1 MWYRMGFMIL
11 DVVFQFMLGGCFM
24 GTDLKIIKRNGSI
37 DKFDTKKIEC
47 AILKA
52 MKNGSGIYEPEIA
65 KLISKDIENTYK
77 SDVKIPTVYQ
87 VEEMVY
93 KKLIEY
99 KQELTAK
106 AYEGYRAVQS
116 FKRET
121 NTTDDSILG
130 LLDRSNEDVL
140 NENSNKN
147 GVLAS
152 TQRDLVAGEV
162 SKDISR
168 RKLIPAHIVHAHDEG
183 VFHYHDMDYAMQPIH
198 NCMLINLED
207 MLNNGTVINNK
218 KVESPKSF
226 GTACTIVTQIIA
238 QIASGQYGGNT
249 ITIKHIAP
257 FLRVSYDK
265 YYNRYKE
272 KYSEEMA
279 RELAEERMMEELKS
293 GIQTIRYQLST
304 LHTSNGQAPFSTI
317 YLEIEEGSEYE
328 REMALICEEMI
339 LQRLEGMKNYK
350 GQSIGEEFPKLV
362 YLLDEHNC
370 LEGGKY
376 DYITKLAAKCNTKR
390 LVPDYQSAKIMRK
403 NYCGETFPPMG
414 CRSHL
419 SPWQDE
425 NGKYKWYGR
434 FNQGVISLNLVQVAL
449 TAEKDME
456 KFWRI
461 LDERLELCK
470 EALLVRHNLLL
481 GTTSD
486 VSPIHWQYGGIARLK
501 KGEKIDK
508 LLKDG
513 YSTLSLGYV
522 GVYEMTQAML
532 GVSHTTKEGEK
543 FALDVMNYLNETCKR
558 WKEETGLGFGLY
570 GTPGESLT
578 SRFCRIDK
586 QKFGEIKNVTDRMYY
601 TNSYHVHV
609 AEEIDAFSKLKFES
623 QFHDIS
629 LGGCISYV
637 EVPDMSKNLE
647 AVEQIIN
654 YIYNNIQY
662 AEINTKPDVCFKC
675 NYTGE
680 IKLDENLEWY
690 CPNCGNRDKDD
701 MQVMRRTCG
710 YIGSNMWGKGRTQ
723 EIGQRVLHL

>member
-1 MWYRMGFMIL
+1 MNKKL
-11 DVVFQFMLGGCFM
+11 N
-24 GTDLKIIKRNGSI
+24 IIKRDGNI
-37 DKFDTKKIEC
+37 VEFNKEKIEN
-47 AILKA
+47 AIIKA
-52 MKNGSGIYEPEIA
+52 MKYGSGVYIPEIA
-65 KLISKDIENTYK
+65 KEIAIEIEDTYTN
-77 SDVKIPTVYQ
+77 DTTTPTVYK

-93 KKLIEY
+93 TKLIDY
-99 KQELTAK
+99 KQKLTAK

-116 FKRET
+116 FKREI

-130 LLDRSNEDVL
+130 LLDKSNEDVL

-147 GVLAS
+147 GMLAS

-162 SKDISR
+162 SKDMSR

-183 VFHYHDMDYAMQPIH
+183 VLHYHDMDYAMQPIH

-207 MLNNGTVINNK
+207 MLTNGTVINNK
-218 KVESPKSF
+218 LVESPKSF
-226 GTACTIVTQIIA
+226 GTVCTIITQIIA

-249 ITIKHIAP
+249 ITIRHIAP

-265 YYNRYKE
+265 YLNRYKQ
-272 KYSEEMA
+272 KYSLEMA
-279 RELAEERMMEELKS
+279 KELAEERMMEELKS

-304 LHTSNGQAPFSTI
+304 LHTSNGQSPFSTI
-317 YLEIEEGSEYE
+317 YLEIEEGHEYE

-350 GQSIGEEFPKLV
+350 GQTIGEEFPKLV

-390 LVPDYQSAKIMRK
+390 LVPDYQSAKMMRK
-403 NYCGETFPPMG
+403 NYDGETFPPMG

-419 SPWQDE
+419 SNWKDE
-425 NGKYKWYGR
+425 NGNYKWYGR

-449 TAEKDME
+449 TADKDMD

-461 LDERLELCK
+461 LDERLDLCR
-470 EALLVRHNLLL
+470 EALMVRHNLLK

-486 VSPIHWQYGGIARLK
+486 ISPIHWQHGGISRLK
-501 KGEKIDK
+501 KGEKIDS
-508 LLKDG
+508 LLENG

-522 GVYEMTQAML
+522 GIYEMTQAML
-532 GVSHTTKEGEK
+532 GVSHTTKEGEE
-543 FALDVMNYLNETCKR
+543 FALKVMNYLNDKCSQ
-558 WKEETGLGFGLY
+558 WKKETGLGFGLY

-586 QKFGEIKNVTDRMYY
+586 QKFGEIPNVTDRMYY

-609 AEEIDAFSKLKFES
+609 SEEIDAFSKLKFES

-654 YIYNNIQY
+654 YIYHNIQY

-675 NYTGE
+675 DYTGE
-680 IKLDENLEWY
+680 IKLDDNLEWY
-690 CPNCGNRDKDD
+690 CPNCGNKDKDE

>member
-1 MWYRMGFMIL
+1 MSANL
-11 DVVFQFMLGGCFM
+11 S
-24 GTDLKIIKRNGSI
+24 IIKRDGSKAEF
-37 DKFDTKKIEC
+37 DKLKIEN

-52 MKNGSGIYEPEIA
+52 MKYGSGVLEEDIA
-65 KLISKDIENTYK
+65 KDIAEEIE
-77 SDVKIPTVYQ
+77 KIYLQGSPSPTVSK
-87 VEEMVY
+87 VEELVY
-93 KKLIEY
+93 KELIDH

-116 FKRET
+116 FKREV

-130 LLDRSNEDVL
+130 LLDKSNEDVL

-147 GVLAS
+147 GQLAS
-152 TQRDLVAGEV
+152 TQRDLMAGEV
-162 SKDISR
+162 SKDIAR
-168 RKLIPAHIVHAHDEG
+168 RKLIPAHIVQAHDEG
-183 VFHYHDMDYAMQPIH
+183 VLHYHDMDYAIQPIH

-207 MLNNGTVINNK
+207 MLTNGTVINNK
-218 KVESPKSF
+218 LVESPKSF
-226 GTACTIVTQIIA
+226 ATACTVTTQIIA
-238 QIASGQYGGNT
+238 QIASGQYGGNS

-257 FLRVSYDK
+257 FLRVSYNK
-265 YYNRYKE
+265 YFEKYKE
-272 KYSEEMA
+272 KYSLEMA
-279 RELAEERMMEELKS
+279 HELAEDRMLEELKS

-304 LHTSNGQAPFSTI
+304 LHTSNGQSPFSTI
-317 YLEIEEGSEYE
+317 YLEIEEGGEFE
-328 REMALICEEMI
+328 REEALICEEMI
-339 LQRLEGMKNYK
+339 LQRLEGMKNYR
-350 GQSIGEEFPKLV
+350 GQEIGEEFPKLV

-390 LVPDYQSAKIMRK
+390 LVPDYQSAKIMRR
-403 NYCGETFPPMG
+403 NYDGETFPPMG

-419 SPWQDE
+419 SNWKDE
-425 NGKYKWYGR
+425 NGNYKWYGR
-434 FNQGVISLNLVQVAL
+434 FNQGVVSLNLVQVAL
-449 TAEKDME
+449 TANKDMD
-456 KFWRI
+456 KFWEV
-461 LDERLELCK
+461 LDERLSLCR
-470 EALLVRHNLLL
+470 EALMVRHNLLL
-481 GTTSD
+481 GTSSD
-486 VSPIHWQYGGIARLK
+486 ISPIHWQHGGIARLE
-501 KGEKIDK
+501 KGEKIDS

-522 GVYEMTQAML
+522 GIYEMTQAML
-532 GVSHTTKEGEK
+532 GVSHTTKEGEE
-543 FALDVMNYLNETCKR
+543 FALKVMNHLKGACDS
-558 WKEETGLGFGLY
+558 WKAETGLGFGLY

-586 QKFGEIKNVTDRMYY
+586 QKFGEIRNVTDRMYY

-609 AEEIDAFSKLKFES
+609 TEEIDAFEKLKFES

-637 EVPDMSKNLE
+637 EVPDMSKNLP

-654 YIYNNIQY
+654 YIYHNIQY

-675 NYTGE
+675 GYTGE
-680 IKLDENLEWY
+680 IKLDDDMQWY
-690 CPNCGNRDKDD
+690 CPNCGNKDKDE

-723 EIGQRVLHL
+723 EISQRVLHL

>member
-1 MWYRMGFMIL
+1 MSANL
-11 DVVFQFMLGGCFM
+11 N
-24 GTDLKIIKRNGSI
+24 IIKRDGSKAEF
-37 DKFDTKKIEC
+37 DKLKIEN

-52 MKNGSGIYEPEIA
+52 MKYGSGVLEEDIA
-65 KLISKDIENTYK
+65 KNIADEIE
-77 SDVKIPTVYQ
+77 KIYLQGSPSPTVSK
-87 VEEMVY
+87 VEELVY
-93 KKLIEY
+93 KELIDH

-116 FKRET
+116 FKREV

-130 LLDRSNEDVL
+130 LLDKSNEDVL

-147 GVLAS
+147 GQLAS
-152 TQRDLVAGEV
+152 TQRDLMAGEV
-162 SKDISR
+162 SKDIAR
-168 RKLIPAHIVHAHDEG
+168 RKLIPAHIVQAHDEG
-183 VFHYHDMDYAMQPIH
+183 VLHYHDMDYAIQPIH

-218 KVESPKSF
+218 LVESPKSF
-226 GTACTIVTQIIA
+226 ATACTVTTQIIA
-238 QIASGQYGGNT
+238 QIASGQYGGNS

-257 FLRVSYDK
+257 FLRVSYNKYFDK
-265 YYNRYKE
+265 YKE
-272 KYSEEMA
+272 KYSLEMA
-279 RELAEERMMEELKS
+279 HELAEDRMLEELKS

-304 LHTSNGQAPFSTI
+304 LHTSNGQSPFSTI
-317 YLEIEEGSEYE
+317 YLEIEEGGEFE
-328 REMALICEEMI
+328 REEALICEEMI
-339 LQRLEGMKNYK
+339 VQRLEGMKNYK
-350 GQSIGEEFPKLV
+350 GQEIGEEFPKLV

-403 NYCGETFPPMG
+403 NYDGETFPPMG

-419 SPWQDE
+419 SNWKDE
-425 NGKYKWYGR
+425 NGNYKWYGR
-434 FNQGVISLNLVQVAL
+434 FNQGVVSLNLVQVAL
-449 TAEKDME
+449 TANKDMD
-456 KFWRI
+456 KFWEV
-461 LDERLELCK
+461 LDERLSLCR
-470 EALLVRHNLLL
+470 EALMVRHNLLL
-481 GTTSD
+481 GTSSD
-486 VSPIHWQYGGIARLK
+486 ISPIHWQHGGIARLE
-501 KGEKIDK
+501 KGEKIDS

-522 GVYEMTQAML
+522 GIYEMTQAML
-532 GVSHTTKEGEK
+532 GVSHTTKEGEE
-543 FALDVMNYLNETCKR
+543 FALKVMNHLKGACDS
-558 WKEETGLGFGLY
+558 WKAETGLGFGLY

-586 QKFGEIKNVTDRMYY
+586 QKFGEIRNVTDRMYY

-609 AEEIDAFSKLKFES
+609 TEEIDAFEKLKFES

-637 EVPDMSKNLE
+637 EVPDMSKNLP

-654 YIYNNIQY
+654 YNYHNIQY

-675 NYTGE
+675 GYTGE
-680 IKLDENLEWY
+680 IKLDDDMEWY
-690 CPNCGNRDKDD
+690 CPNCGNKDKNE

-723 EIGQRVLHL
+723 EISQRVLHL

>member
-1 MWYRMGFMIL
+1 MIKEL
-11 DVVFQFMLGGCFM
+11 M
-24 GTDLKIIKRNGSI
+24 IIKRDGNSVGF
-37 DKFDTKKIEC
+37 DKFKIKN

-52 MKNGSGIYEPEIA
+52 MKYGSGIYKEEIA
-65 KLISKDIENTYK
+65 NKIATDIETYCYEN
-77 SDVKIPTVYQ
+77 SISPTVHQ
-87 VEEMVY
+87 VEDMVY
-93 KKLIEY
+93 KMLIDN

-116 FKRET
+116 FKREK
-121 NTTDDSILG
+121 NTTDGSILG
-130 LLDRSNEDVL
+130 LLDRSNEEVM

-147 GVLAS
+147 GMLAS

-162 SKDISR
+162 SKDIAR
-168 RKLIPAHIVHAHDEG
+168 RKLIPSHIVQAHDEG
-183 VFHYHDMDYAMQPIH
+183 VLHFHDMDYTIQPIH

-207 MLNNGTVINNK
+207 MLTNGTVINNK
-218 KVESPKSF
+218 LVESPKSF
-226 GTACTIVTQIIA
+226 ATACTIITQIIA
-238 QIASGQYGGNT
+238 QIASGQYGGNS

-265 YYNRYKE
+265 YFNRYKV

-279 RELAEERMMEELKS
+279 KELAEERMMEELRS

-304 LHTSNGQAPFSTI
+304 LHTSNGQSPFSTI
-317 YLEIEEGSEYE
+317 YLEIEEGHKYE

-350 GQSIGEEFPKLV
+350 GNEIGEEFPKLV

-403 NYCGETFPPMG
+403 NYDGETFPPMG

-419 SPWQDE
+419 SNWKDE
-425 NGKYKWYGR
+425 NGNYKWYGR

-449 TAEKDME
+449 TANKNMD
-456 KFWRI
+456 KFWKV
-461 LDERLELCK
+461 LDERLELCR
-470 EALLVRHNLLL
+470 EALMVRHNFLL

-486 VSPIHWQYGGIARLK
+486 ISPIHWQHGGIARLK

-522 GVYEMTQAML
+522 GIYEMTQAML
-532 GVSHTTKEGEK
+532 GVSHTTKEGEE
-543 FALDVMNYLNETCKR
+543 FALKVMHYLNDTCSK
-558 WKEETGLGFGLY
+558 WKKETGLGFGLY

-609 AEEIDAFSKLKFES
+609 TEEIDAFSKLKFES

-637 EVPDMSKNLE
+637 EVPDMSKNLP

-654 YIYNNIQY
+654 YIYHNIQY

-675 NYTGE
+675 DYTGE
-680 IKLDENLEWY
+680 IKLDDDLEWY
-690 CPNCGNRDKDD
+690 CPNCGNRDKNE

-723 EIGQRVLHL
+723 EIGERVLHL

>member
-1 MWYRMGFMIL
+1 MITQL
-11 DVVFQFMLGGCFM
+11 S
-24 GTDLKIIKRNGSI
+24 IIKRDSNSVEFN
-37 DKFDTKKIEC
+37 KEKIEN

-52 MKNGSGIYEPEIA
+52 MKYGSGIYEEKIA
-65 KLISKDIENTYK
+65 KMIANEIEDYYIQKNIS
-77 SDVKIPTVYQ
+77 PTVYQ

-93 KKLIEY
+93 KKLINY

-116 FKRET
+116 FKREV
-121 NTTDDSILG
+121 NTTDDSVLG
-130 LLDRSNEDVL
+130 LLDRSNEEII
-140 NENSNKN
+140 NENSNKD
-147 GVLAS
+147 GVLAA
-152 TQRDLVAGEV
+152 TQRDLIAGEI
-162 SKDISR
+162 SKDIAR
-168 RKLIPAHIVHAHDEG
+168 RKLIPAHIVQAHDEG
-183 VFHYHDMDYAMQPIH
+183 VLHYHDMDYAMQSIH

-207 MLNNGTVINNK
+207 MLDNGTVINNK
-218 KVESPKSF
+218 LIESPNTF
-226 GTACTIVTQIIA
+226 PTACTIVTQIIA
-238 QIASGQYGGNT
+238 QIASGQFGGNS

-257 FLRVSYDK
+257 YLRKSYNK
-265 YYNRYKE
+265 YFN
-272 KYSEEMA
+272 KYSIKYGNEVA
-279 RELAEERMMEELKS
+279 KDLADDRMKEDLKA

-304 LHTSNGQAPFSTI
+304 LYTSNGQSPFSTI
-317 YLEIEEGSEYE
+317 YLEIEEGNEYE
-328 REMALICEEMI
+328 YEMALICEEMI
-339 LQRLEGMKNYK
+339 SQRLEGMKNYK
-350 GQSIGEEFPKLV
+350 GQEIGEEFPKLV

-390 LVPDYQSAKIMRK
+390 LVPDYQSAKIMKK
-403 NYCGETFPPMG
+403 NYEGNAFPPMG

-419 SPWQDE
+419 SPWKDE
-425 NGKYKWYGR
+425 NGNYKWYGR

-449 TAEKDME
+449 SAEKDMD
-456 KFWRI
+456 KFFEI
-461 LDERLELCK
+461 LDKRLKLCK
-470 EALLVRHNLLL
+470 EALMVRHNLLL
-481 GTTSD
+481 GTISD
-486 VSPIHWQYGGIARLK
+486 VSPIHWQHGGIARLK

-522 GVYEMTQAML
+522 GVNEMTQAML
-532 GVSHTTKEGEK
+532 GSSHTTKDGEE
-543 FALDVMNYLNETCKR
+543 FALKIMNHLNDTCQQ
-558 WKEETGLGFGLY
+558 WKKETGLGFGLY

-586 QKFGEIKNVTDRMYY
+586 QKFGEIKDVTDRMYY

-609 AEEIDAFSKLKFES
+609 SEEIDAFDKLSFES

-629 LGGCISYV
+629 LGGCISYI

-654 YIYNNIQY
+654 YIYHNIQY
-662 AEINTKPDVCFKC
+662 AEINTKPDICYKC
-675 NYTGE
+675 GYTGE
-680 IKLDENLEWY
+680 IKLDNDLVWY
-690 CPNCGNRDKDD
+690 CPNCNNRDKDE

-710 YIGSNMWGKGRTQ
+710 YIGANMWGKGRTQ

>member
-1 MWYRMGFMIL
+1 MNKQL
-11 DVVFQFMLGGCFM
+11 N
-24 GTDLKIIKRNGSI
+24 IIKRDGSVV
-37 DKFDTKKIEC
+37 KFDKTKIEN

-52 MKNGSGIYEPEIA
+52 MKYGSGIYEEEMAKEIA
-65 KLISKDIENTYK
+65 DEIELSFNQTKD
-77 SDVKIPTVYQ
+77 VATVNK
-87 VEEMVY
+87 VEDMVY
-93 KKLIEY
+93 KNLINH
-99 KQELTAK
+99 KHELTAK

-116 FKRET
+116 FKREV

-130 LLDRSNEDVL
+130 LLDNSNEDVM

-147 GVLAS
+147 GLLAS
-152 TQRDLVAGEV
+152 TQRDLIAGEV
-162 SKDISR
+162 SKDIAR
-168 RKLIPAHIVHAHDEG
+168 RKLIPAHIAHAHDEG
-183 VFHYHDMDYAMQPIH
+183 VLHYHDMDYAIQPIH

-207 MLNNGTVINNK
+207 MLNNGTVISNK
-218 KVESPKSF
+218 LVESPKSF
-226 GTACTIVTQIIA
+226 TTACTVTTQIIA
-238 QIASGQYGGNT
+238 QIASGQYGGNS

-265 YYNRYKE
+265 YLNKYKD
-272 KYSEEMA
+272 KYPEEMA
-279 RELAEERMMEELKS
+279 KDLAEDRMLEELKN

-304 LHTSNGQAPFSTI
+304 LYTSNGQSPFSTI
-317 YLEIEEGSEYE
+317 YLEIEEGNEYE

-339 LQRLEGMKNYK
+339 AQRLEGMKNYK
-350 GQSIGEEFPKLV
+350 GQEVGEEFPKLV

-390 LVPDYQSAKIMRK
+390 LVPDYQSAKIMKK
-403 NYCGETFPPMG
+403 NYEGNTFPPMG

-419 SPWQDE
+419 SPWKDE
-425 NGKYKWYGR
+425 NGNYKWYGR

-449 TAEKDME
+449 TANQDME
-456 KFWRI
+456 KFWEI
-461 LDERLELCK
+461 LDERLELCR
-470 EALLVRHNLLL
+470 EALMVRHDLLK
-481 GTTSD
+481 GVISD
-486 VSPIHWQYGGIARLK
+486 VSPIHWQHGGIARLK
-501 KGEKIDK
+501 KGEKIDS
-508 LLKDG
+508 LLENG

-532 GVSHTTKEGEK
+532 GISHTTKDGEK
-543 FALDVMNYLNETCKR
+543 FALEVMNHLNNTCQK
-558 WKEETGLGFGLY
+558 WKDETGLGFGLY

-609 AEEIDAFSKLKFES
+609 SEEIDAFEKLKFES

-629 LGGCISYV
+629 LGGCISYI
-637 EVPDMSKNLE
+637 EVPDMSKNLP

-654 YIYNNIQY
+654 YIYHNIQY
-662 AEINTKPDVCFKC
+662 AEINTKPDICYSC
-675 NYTGE
+675 GYTGE
-680 IKLDENLEWY
+680 IKLDKDLEWY
-690 CPNCGNRDKDD
+690 CPNCGNRDKNE

-710 YIGSNMWGKGRTQ
+710 YIGANMWGKGRTQ
-723 EIGQRVLHL
+723 EIGERVLHL

>member
-1 MWYRMGFMIL
+1 MSANL
-11 DVVFQFMLGGCFM
+11 N
-24 GTDLKIIKRNGSI
+24 IIKRDGSKAEF
-37 DKFDTKKIEC
+37 DKLKIEN

-52 MKNGSGIYEPEIA
+52 MKYGSGVLEEDIA
-65 KLISKDIENTYK
+65 KNIADEIE
-77 SDVKIPTVYQ
+77 KIYLQGSPSPTVSK
-87 VEEMVY
+87 VEELVY
-93 KKLIEY
+93 KELIDH

-116 FKRET
+116 FKREV

-130 LLDRSNEDVL
+130 LLDKSNEDVL

-147 GVLAS
+147 GQLAS
-152 TQRDLVAGEV
+152 TQRDLMAGEV
-162 SKDISR
+162 SKDIAR
-168 RKLIPAHIVHAHDEG
+168 RKLIPAHIVQAHDEG
-183 VFHYHDMDYAMQPIH
+183 VLHYHDMDYAIQPIH

-218 KVESPKSF
+218 LVESPKSF
-226 GTACTIVTQIIA
+226 ATACTVTTQIIA
-238 QIASGQYGGNT
+238 QIASGQYGGNS

-257 FLRVSYDK
+257 FLRVSYNKYFDK
-265 YYNRYKE
+265 YKE
-272 KYSEEMA
+272 KYSLEMA
-279 RELAEERMMEELKS
+279 HELAEDRMLEELKS

-304 LHTSNGQAPFSTI
+304 LHTSNGQSPFSTI
-317 YLEIEEGSEYE
+317 YLEIEEGGEFE
-328 REMALICEEMI
+328 REEALICEEMI
-339 LQRLEGMKNYK
+339 VQRLEGMKNYK
-350 GQSIGEEFPKLV
+350 GQEIGEEFPKLV

-403 NYCGETFPPMG
+403 NYDGETFPPMG

-419 SPWQDE
+419 SNWKDE
-425 NGKYKWYGR
+425 NGNYKWYGR
-434 FNQGVISLNLVQVAL
+434 FNQGVVSLNLVQVAL
-449 TAEKDME
+449 TANKDMK
-456 KFWRI
+456 KFWEV
-461 LDERLELCK
+461 LDERLDLCR
-470 EALLVRHNLLL
+470 EALMVRHNLLL
-481 GTTSD
+481 GTPSD
-486 VSPIHWQYGGIARLK
+486 ISPIHWQHGGIARLE
-501 KGEKIDK
+501 KGEKIDS

-522 GVYEMTQAML
+522 GIYEMTQAML
-532 GVSHTTKEGEK
+532 GVSHTTKEGEE
-543 FALDVMNYLNETCKR
+543 FALKVMNHLKDACDS
-558 WKEETGLGFGLY
+558 WKKETGLGFGLY

-586 QKFGEIKNVTDRMYY
+586 QKFGEIENVTDRMYY

-609 AEEIDAFSKLKFES
+609 TEEIDAFEKLKFES

-637 EVPDMSKNLE
+637 EVPDMSKNLP

-654 YIYNNIQY
+654 YIYHNIQY

-675 NYTGE
+675 GYTGE
-680 IKLDENLEWY
+680 IKLDDDMQWY
-690 CPNCGNRDKDD
+690 CPNCGNKDKDE

-723 EIGQRVLHL
+723 EISQRVLHL

>member
-1 MWYRMGFMIL
+1 MSANL
-11 DVVFQFMLGGCFM
+11 N
-24 GTDLKIIKRNGSI
+24 IIKRDGSKAEF
-37 DKFDTKKIEC
+37 DKLKIEN

-52 MKNGSGIYEPEIA
+52 MKYGSGVLEEDIA
-65 KLISKDIENTYK
+65 KNIADEIE
-77 SDVKIPTVYQ
+77 KIYLQGSPSPTVSK
-87 VEEMVY
+87 VEELVY
-93 KKLIEY
+93 KELIDH

-116 FKRET
+116 FKREV

-130 LLDRSNEDVL
+130 LLDKSNEDVL

-147 GVLAS
+147 GQLAS
-152 TQRDLVAGEV
+152 TQRDLMAGEV
-162 SKDISR
+162 SKDIAR
-168 RKLIPAHIVHAHDEG
+168 RKLIPAHIVQAHDEG
-183 VFHYHDMDYAMQPIH
+183 VLHYHDMDYAIQPIH

-218 KVESPKSF
+218 LVESPKSF
-226 GTACTIVTQIIA
+226 ATACTVTTQIIA
-238 QIASGQYGGNT
+238 QIASGQYGGNS

-257 FLRVSYDK
+257 FLRVSYNKYFDK
-265 YYNRYKE
+265 YKE
-272 KYSEEMA
+272 KYSLEMA
-279 RELAEERMMEELKS
+279 HELAEDRMLEELKS

-304 LHTSNGQAPFSTI
+304 LHTSNGQSPFSTI
-317 YLEIEEGSEYE
+317 YLEIEEGGEFE
-328 REMALICEEMI
+328 REEALICEEMI
-339 LQRLEGMKNYK
+339 VQRLEGMKNYK
-350 GQSIGEEFPKLV
+350 GQEIGEEFPKLV

-403 NYCGETFPPMG
+403 NYDGETFPPMG

-419 SPWQDE
+419 SNWKDE
-425 NGKYKWYGR
+425 NGNYKWYGR
-434 FNQGVISLNLVQVAL
+434 FNQGVVSLNLVQVAL
-449 TAEKDME
+449 TANKDMD
-456 KFWRI
+456 KFWEV
-461 LDERLELCK
+461 LDERLSLCR
-470 EALLVRHNLLL
+470 EALMVRHNLLL
-481 GTTSD
+481 GTSSD
-486 VSPIHWQYGGIARLK
+486 ISPIHWQHGGIARLE
-501 KGEKIDK
+501 KGEKIDS

-522 GVYEMTQAML
+522 GIYEMTQAML
-532 GVSHTTKEGEK
+532 GVSHTTKEGEE
-543 FALDVMNYLNETCKR
+543 FALKVMNHLKGACDS
-558 WKEETGLGFGLY
+558 WKAETGLGFGLY

-586 QKFGEIKNVTDRMYY
+586 QKFGEIRNVTDRMYY

-609 AEEIDAFSKLKFES
+609 TEEIDAFEKLKFES

-637 EVPDMSKNLE
+637 EVPDMSKNLP

-654 YIYNNIQY
+654 YIYHNIQY

-675 NYTGE
+675 GYTGE
-680 IKLDENLEWY
+680 IKLDDDMEWY
-690 CPNCGNRDKDD
+690 CPNCGNKDKDE

-723 EIGQRVLHL
+723 EISQRVLHL

>member
-1 MWYRMGFMIL
+1 MSANL
-11 DVVFQFMLGGCFM
+11 N
-24 GTDLKIIKRNGSI
+24 IIKRDGSKAEF
-37 DKFDTKKIEC
+37 DKLKIEN

-52 MKNGSGIYEPEIA
+52 MKYGSGVLEEDIA
-65 KLISKDIENTYK
+65 KNIADEIE
-77 SDVKIPTVYQ
+77 KIYLQGSPSPTVSK
-87 VEEMVY
+87 VEELVY
-93 KKLIEY
+93 KELIDH

-116 FKRET
+116 FKREV

-130 LLDRSNEDVL
+130 LLDKSNEDVL

-147 GVLAS
+147 GQLAS
-152 TQRDLVAGEV
+152 TQRDLMAGEV
-162 SKDISR
+162 SKDIAR
-168 RKLIPAHIVHAHDEG
+168 RKLIPAHIVQAHDEG
-183 VFHYHDMDYAMQPIH
+183 VLHYHDMDYAIQPIH

-218 KVESPKSF
+218 LVESPKSF
-226 GTACTIVTQIIA
+226 ATACTVTTQIIA
-238 QIASGQYGGNT
+238 QIASGQYGGNS

-257 FLRVSYDK
+257 FLRVSYNKYFDK
-265 YYNRYKE
+265 YKE
-272 KYSEEMA
+272 KYSLEMA
-279 RELAEERMMEELKS
+279 HELAEDRMLEELKS

-304 LHTSNGQAPFSTI
+304 LHTSNGQSPFSTI
-317 YLEIEEGSEYE
+317 YLEIEEGGEFE
-328 REMALICEEMI
+328 REEALICEEMI
-339 LQRLEGMKNYK
+339 VQRLEGMKNYK
-350 GQSIGEEFPKLV
+350 GQEIGEEFPKLV

-403 NYCGETFPPMG
+403 NYDGETFPPMG

-419 SPWQDE
+419 SNWKDE
-425 NGKYKWYGR
+425 NGNYKWYGR
-434 FNQGVISLNLVQVAL
+434 FNQGVVSLNLVQVAL
-449 TAEKDME
+449 TANKDMD
-456 KFWRI
+456 KFWEV
-461 LDERLELCK
+461 LDERLSLCR
-470 EALLVRHNLLL
+470 EALMVRHNLLL
-481 GTTSD
+481 GTSSD
-486 VSPIHWQYGGIARLK
+486 ISPIHWQHGGIARLE
-501 KGEKIDK
+501 KGEKIDS

-522 GVYEMTQAML
+522 GIYEMTQAML
-532 GVSHTTKEGEK
+532 GVSHTTKEGEE
-543 FALDVMNYLNETCKR
+543 FALKVMNYLKGACDS
-558 WKEETGLGFGLY
+558 WKAETGLGFGLY

-586 QKFGEIKNVTDRMYY
+586 QKFGEIRNVTDRMYY

-609 AEEIDAFSKLKFES
+609 TEEIDAFEKLKFES

-637 EVPDMSKNLE
+637 EVPDMSKNLP

-654 YIYNNIQY
+654 YIYHNIQY

-675 NYTGE
+675 GYTGE
-680 IKLDENLEWY
+680 IKLDDDMEWY
-690 CPNCGNRDKDD
+690 CPNCGNKDKNE

-723 EIGQRVLHL
+723 EISQRVLHL